1 MTDRPAHVPSEGQRN
16 LDAEVERRKAK
27 LLNEGHANELEKNDS
42 VIPQGDDR
50 VVSVAEAMKGAV
62 DVFERLRIRNAA
74 FFDGVRN
81 DVKTAPQSI
90 VCEDHQIA
98 CSIDFDLSCVRT
110 RQEGKFT
117 PGYVPCEECER
128 EEKNERRRSF
138 WRKRGMPDRVIDAS
152 LKNFIADTP
161 EKIDVITKV
170 REWGTRNGNFLLLT
184 GSTGTGKGHVAAAC
198 LRIQGAGLWIEHVNM
213 LADLRASYV
222 MHDTKE
228 LVEKWQDCEMLVL
241 DEFGLSPGGKD
252 EEPLLYQVLAD
263 RYDKRRPTIITS
275 NLDKPKLR
283 DALGYRLLDRIRE
296 DCTEIAMNW
305 TSFRTGK

>member
-1 MTDRPAHVPSEGQRN
+1 MSERPEYVPTDAQRA

-27 LLNEGHANELEKNDS
+27 LFSEGKANELERKNSIVPVEPD
-42 VIPQGDDR
+42 V
-50 VVSVAEAMKGAV
+50 VVSVDAV
-62 DVFERLRIRNAA
+62 MPAIMASLDRARQRTAVFFEDVRTKMS
-74 FFDGVRN
+74 D
-81 DVKTAPQSI
+81 APQFLI
-90 VCEDHQIA
+90 CPKHELKR
-98 CSIDFDLSCVRT
+98 SIDFDLSCQQSYRAD
-110 RQEGKFT
+110 KFS
-117 PGYVPCEECER
+117 PAYLPCIECER

-152 LKNFIADTP
+152 FKNFQADTD
-161 EKIDVITKV
+161 EKLDAIAKV
-170 REWGTRNGNFLLLT
+170 RDWLIRRGNFLLLC
-184 GSTGTGKGHVAAAC
+184 GSTGTGKGHLAASC
-198 LRIQGAGLWIEHVNM
+198 LRMQGAGLWIEHVNM
-213 LADLRASYV
+213 LSDLRASYV

-283 DALGYRLLDRIRE
+283 DAIGYRLLDRIRE
-296 DCTEIAMNW
+296 DCSEISMNW
-305 TSFRTGK
+305 PSFRTGK